1 MGLASGKTK
10 LKLIDIKLGTKRAQA
25 RLRDLI
31 SDDVQSPKTS
41 KTDRRR
47 KDATDFDTGTEIGML
62 LRSAREQSEQ
72 DLADI
77 SNLLR
82 IRLVYLQAIEH
93 GEFKTLPGMTYAI
106 GYVRSYAQH
115 LDLDVDRA
123 IALFRSEAQELDKPR
138 QLVFPSPAPEG
149 KVPGGAIIFVAALLA
164 VVAYTSWY
172 QLSNSGT
179 TVSGYASEI
188 PESLQSWLNQKSD
201 SIASSDGFTST
212 AVVSG
217 PASEE
222 NGSRANQQPGQLTE
236 NDRTSTASARVSEPE
251 PAVVAAPEVTTSGS
265 LAPAVVAA
273 TAQMPVAASEA
284 AEISSQDSALKGGV
298 FPEFSSQDV
307 ATATMPDAPSLA
319 AAAPSNTA
327 ASALGSAPFAPIV
340 AAATAQMPVA
350 ASEAAAEINSHD
362 SALQGGVSPEPAPQD
377 VAMPDA
383 PSLVAAAPSNTAA
396 SALGSAPSAP
406 VVASLPEAPADFSAG
421 VSGAL
426 TGMAASATSTAQV
439 PVQIAPVQVASIPV
453 APATQ
458 PRGKPQD
465 QAGRPERNAS
475 KISGQPV
482 GQLGALTGLP
492 EQRGVIIHANADS
505 WVQVRAAD
513 STSIMTRVMRAGDSF
528 RVPDRDGLRLFTGN
542 AGALTIEVDGEMLPK
557 IGGLGQIA
565 RNVDLEPGNLKL
577 RVN

>member
-284 AEISSQDSALKGGV
+284 A
-298 FPEFSSQDV
+298 
-307 ATATMPDAPSLA
+307 
-319 AAAPSNTA
+319 
-327 ASALGSAPFAPIV
+327 
-340 AAATAQMPVA
+340 
-350 ASEAAAEINSHD
+350 AEINSHD

-421 VSGAL
+421 VSGDL